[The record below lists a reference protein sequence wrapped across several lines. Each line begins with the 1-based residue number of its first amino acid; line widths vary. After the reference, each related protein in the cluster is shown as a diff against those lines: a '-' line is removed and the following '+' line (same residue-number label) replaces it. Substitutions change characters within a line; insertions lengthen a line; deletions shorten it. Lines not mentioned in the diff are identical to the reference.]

1 MEDSV
6 KAKEKK
12 LDHYTTVIKVIG
24 IGGAGCNAIDKMVSI
39 NLNGVEH
46 WGVNTDAQ
54 ALAICKT
61 KNKILLARSLT
72 SGLGAGGDPSV
83 GLQAARENIDKI
95 TKVIAGADVIF
106 LACGMGGGTGTGAT
120 PEIAKVAKSLGILT
134 IAVVTKP
141 FLFEGT
147 RRMLQAQQGIET
159 LQENVDALIVIPNSE
174 LLPNINKKTYLQEA
188 FKLADDMLVKGVQ
201 SIANIISTC
210 GLINIDLADIKNIIQ
225 NSGFAL
231 MGAGESERGAKE
243 ATQIAINCPLLE
255 TSLLEGAKGIILNV
269 AGSENLTLHEVHE
282 AANLIYELV
291 GENTNIVFGTTC
303 NPTLKDKIQVT
314 IIATGLSIS
323 KKSKNAE
330 ATTMTNFEE
339 TLGKLKVK
347 REELI
352 LKEVA
357 SSTTMDKV
365 RKMASEVFV
374 IPDFLV
380 QKK

>member
-61 KNKILLARSLT
+61 KNKILLARTLT
-72 SGLGAGGDPSV
+72 SGLGAGGDPAI
-83 GLQAARENIDKI
+83 GLLAVRENIDKI
-95 TKVIAGADVIF
+95 TKVIIGADVIF

-120 PEIAKVAKSLGILT
+120 PEIAKVAKDLGILT

-159 LQENVDALIVIPNSE
+159 LQENIDALIVISNSE
-174 LLPNINKKTYLQEA
+174 LLHNIHRKTCLQDA
-188 FKLADDMLVKGVQ
+188 FKFADDMLIQGVQ
-201 SIANIISTC
+201 SIANMISTC

-225 NSGFAL
+225 NSGLAL
-231 MGAGESERGAKE
+231 MGVGESERGAKE

-255 TSLLEGAKGIILNV
+255 TSIREGATGIILNV

-282 AANLIYELV
+282 AVNLIYELV

-303 NPTLKDKIQVT
+303 NPTLEDKIQVT
-314 IIATGLSIS
+314 IIATGLS
-323 KKSKNAE
+323 KKLKNTE
-330 ATTMTNFEE
+330 STTMTNFEE

-352 LKEVA
+352 LKEVS